1 MKRFLSVLSAALLA
15 AALSLPA
22 AAQYSPSSDYMAQML
37 SAVCSGAYEEGRA
50 AAAKRAEKIA
60 RMHLEY
66 PPVDFD
72 ELWLLS
78 KIICAEAGS
87 VWLPMS
93 WKMAVGEVV
102 LNRVA
107 SPEFPGTMREVLE
120 QPGQYYG
127 KDNPYF
133 DALIPSPVC
142 AEAARR
148 LLEGERV
155 LNAPSVV
162 FQSNYILGSG
172 VFLELRDELLGST
185 YLCFSSRPELYET

>member
-1 MKRFLSVLSAALLA
+1 MKRFFSLICAALLA
-15 AALSLPA
+15 AALALPA
-22 AAQYSPSSDYMAQML
+22 SAQYSPSPDYMAQML
-37 SAVCSGAYEEGRA
+37 EAVCAGSYEVGRA
-50 AAAKRAEKIA
+50 AAAKRAAKIA
-60 RMHLEY
+60 RLHLDY

-87 VWLPMS
+87 AWLPMS

-102 LNRVA
+102 LNRMA
-107 SPEFPGTMREVLE
+107 SPEFPDTMREVLE

-133 DALIPSPVC
+133 DALTPSPAC

-155 LNAPSVV
+155 LCAPSVV
-162 FQSNYILGSG
+162 FQSNYVLGSG
-172 VFLELRDELLGST
+172 VFLELKDELLGST
-185 YLCFSSRPELYET
+185 YLCFSSRPELYEM